1 MEEKDLIEGYMRE
14 YNSSALYNSLIS
26 WAMGLPYAR
35 ETLDMAFSLLDRAIL
50 EDFQSDFLI
59 TINKNQIFYRAR
71 CIDEYDYKKIDKGL
85 CYDAD
90 RFYGYNYDE
99 SKEPPKEYAS
109 DGRANYRG
117 ESVLYLAS
125 EEITACVEV
134 RPQIRQ
140 FVSVAKFKTIS
151 QLQILD
157 FSKLKYSSPLDSN
170 DVKYNV
176 DMRQFLSSVLALF
189 TRPVYGSD
197 YIITQKIVE
206 HFRKKGI
213 KGIAYRSFYT
223 NGTNYTFFDEYM
235 NRFKWIDSRVV
246 LNYAVANLFISL
258 DKTKEMKD
266 IDNRYMIEEAINKQL
281 RDKLIVGTQDLFKC
295 K

>member
-1 MEEKDLIEGYMRE
+1 M
-14 YNSSALYNSLIS
+14 
-26 WAMGLPYAR
+26 
-35 ETLDMAFSLLDRAIL
+35 
-50 EDFQSDFLI
+50 
-59 TINKNQIFYRAR
+59 
-71 CIDEYDYKKIDKGL
+71 
-85 CYDAD
+85 
-90 RFYGYNYDE
+90 
-99 SKEPPKEYAS
+99 
-109 DGRANYRG
+109 
-117 ESVLYLAS
+117 LYLAA

-176 DMRQFLSSVLALF
+176 DMRQFLSSVLTLF

-281 RDKLIVGTQDLFKC
+281 RDKLIAGTQDLFKC